1 MESSFWPREVEGG
14 GQSPPESSSAERRVS
29 VSGLPQPHGFSW
41 DTCHVVTMK
50 EQGAALPLLMNANPL
65 SFVPKYDQESEVP
78 GAARHAA
85 LLVDS

>member
-29 VSGLPQPHGFSW
+29 VSGLPWPHGFPW
-41 DTCHVVTMK
+41 YTCHVVTVK

-65 SFVPKYDQESEVP
+65 SSVPKYDQESEVP